1 MTLQFY
7 QGLGRRKR
15 ASAQVRIY
23 PGAGEFVVNDKPM
36 EEYFPRLVDQTTV
49 RKPLEVTGMRDS
61 VNVSVRVIGGGVSG
75 QAGAVMMGIA
85 RALVHRDQDLPE
97 PVPGVPSQRLQ
108 PALRKGGFLTRDARE
123 KERKK
128 PGLKR
133 ARKAP
138 QYTKR

>member
-1 MTLQFY
+1 MAGDGKFY
-7 QGLGRRKR
+7 YGVGRRKT

-23 PGAGEFVVNDKPM
+23 PQGDGAIVINGKPLDEF
-36 EEYFPRLVDQTTV
+36 FPRAVDQDRV
-49 RKPLEVTGMRDS
+49 RGPLEAVGMGG
-61 VNVSVRVIGGGVSG
+61 VNVTALVRGGGITG
-75 QAGAVMMGIA
+75 QSGAVMLGVA
-85 RALVHRDQDLPE
+85 RALVLGDD
-97 PVPGVPSQRLQ
+97 G
-108 PALRKGGFLTRDARE
+108 LRGPLKAGGFLTRDPRE